1 MSFQNRISLLN
12 QSINSCFSRII
23 CLNIWNQITHS
34 LELKNLITSN
44 TVKAVRFFFTI
55 SEESLSKDI
64 NIVCLWKFSNFSF
77 WSALGIF
84 FARFY
89 NFNPLSLLLAD
100 QKWHIFTCGPAVQ
113 QGVASMTTLIKMTIW
128 WCPNASPLMT
138 LPLAVQVLKLLSHV
152 FSLFFYK

>member
-34 LELKNLITSN
+34 LELKNFITSN

-77 WSALGIF
+77 WSALGSFLQDSTTSIHSVCCW
-84 FARFY
+84 
-89 NFNPLSLLLAD
+89 L
-100 QKWHIFTCGPAVQ
+100 KWHNFTCGTAVQ
-113 QGVASMTTLIKMTIW
+113 QGVASMTTLIKMKIW
-128 WCPNASPLMT
+128 RCHYASPLMT
-138 LPLAVQVLKLLSHV
+138 QPLAVQVLNLLSHM
-152 FSLFFYK
+152 FPLF